1 MGNVIQIEDVMD
13 VSRNDSQLIVHSKD
27 GSTYRYIINNE
38 YQLARVFV
46 YFNKH
51 QNLKLSSDLIKK
63 IREANNE
70 KIPIKFLDGEIVF
83 RKDQQNPQ
91 RTWDQ
96 NSTRLSFVHDMMK
109 YNKLMVHNVH
119 FTAMFNDVLANEPKI
134 YTEEF
139 ITKWNTERQKFLD
152 LLVKKIDGMKH
163 GSKL

>member
-1 MGNVIQIEDVMD
+1 MGNTIFIEDIMD
-13 VSRNDSQLIVHSKD
+13 VSRTENYLYIHNKD
-27 GSTYRYIINNE
+27 GSKYHYVIDNE

-51 QNLKLSSDLIKK
+51 QNLKLSADLIKK
-63 IREANNE
+63 IKEANNE
-70 KIPIKFLDGEIVF
+70 KVPIKFLDGDIIF
-83 RKDQQNPQ
+83 RKDQQTPQ
-91 RTWDQ
+91 QTWKQ
-96 NSTRLSFVHDMMK
+96 KSTRSLFVYDMMK

-139 ITKWNTERQKFLD
+139 ITRWNTERQKFLD
-152 LLVKKIDGMKH
+152 LLVKKIDGMKQ